1 MAESFSFDVVSDFE
15 RQELVNTL
23 DQVKREI
30 SQRYDLKDTDT
41 KVDLD
46 KENIFIITNSEL
58 TLNAVNDIIRQKA
71 IKRNLSLKIFDYGEI
86 EMVSGNRVKQTILL
100 KQGIKQEIAKKISKD
115 IRDQIKKINVSI
127 NGETLRVASKSKN
140 DLQLAIKL
148 VSQLEESLN
157 IPLFVKETLDKIKE
171 NNDDQDFFSAIKL
184 CKKKKIGPHR
194 SEDNRPIF
202 FNAYPAVRPDTP
214 APITAIF
221 LNTRLP

>member
-1 MAESFSFDVVSDFE
+1 MAENFSFDVVSDFD

-30 SQRYDLKDTDT
+30 SQRYDLKGTDT
-41 KVDLD
+41 SVELD

-86 EMVSGNRVKQTILL
+86 EMVSGNRIKQTILL
-100 KQGIKQEIAKKISKD
+100 KQGIKQEIAKKISKN

-127 NGETLRVASKSKN
+127 NGETLRVSSKSKN

-148 VSQLEESLN
+148 VSELEESLN
-157 IPLFVKETLDKIKE
+157 IPLKA
-171 NNDDQDFFSAIKL
+171 NNF
-184 CKKKKIGPHR
+184 R
-194 SEDNRPIF
+194 
-202 FNAYPAVRPDTP
+202 
-214 APITAIF
+214 
-221 LNTRLP
+221 

>member
-30 SQRYDLKDTDT
+30 SQRYDLKGTGT
-41 KVDLD
+41 SVDLE

-71 IKRNLSLKIFDYGEI
+71 VKRNLSLKIFDYGEI
-86 EMVSGNRVKQTILL
+86 EMVGGNKVKQTILL
-100 KQGIKQEIAKKISKD
+100 KQGIKQEIAKKISKN

-127 NGETLRVASKSKN
+127 NGETLRVSSKSKN

-148 VSQLEESLN
+148 MSDLEESLN
-157 IPLFVKETLDKIKE
+157 IPLKA
-171 NNDDQDFFSAIKL
+171 NNF
-184 CKKKKIGPHR
+184 R
-194 SEDNRPIF
+194 
-202 FNAYPAVRPDTP
+202 
-214 APITAIF
+214 
-221 LNTRLP
+221 

>member
-1 MAESFSFDVVSDFE
+1 MAESFSFDVVSDFD

-30 SQRYDLKDTDT
+30 SQRYDLKGTDT
-41 KVDLD
+41 SVDLE

-58 TLNAVNDIIRQKA
+58 TLNSVNDIIRQKA

-100 KQGIKQEIAKKISKD
+100 KQGIKQEIAKKISKN

-127 NGETLRVASKSKN
+127 NGETLRISSKSKN

-148 VSQLEESLN
+148 VSELEESLN
-157 IPLFVKETLDKIKE
+157 IPLKA
-171 NNDDQDFFSAIKL
+171 NNF
-184 CKKKKIGPHR
+184 R
-194 SEDNRPIF
+194 
-202 FNAYPAVRPDTP
+202 
-214 APITAIF
+214 
-221 LNTRLP
+221 

>member
-1 MAESFSFDVVSDFE
+1 MAGSFSFDVVSDFE

-30 SQRYDLKDTDT
+30 SQRYDLKGTDT
-41 KVDLD
+41 AIDLD

-86 EMVSGNRVKQTILL
+86 EMVSGNRIKQAILL
-100 KQGIKQEIAKKISKD
+100 KQGIKQEIAKKISKN

-127 NGETLRVASKSKN
+127 NGETLRVSSKSKN

-148 VSQLEESLN
+148 VSELEESLN
-157 IPLFVKETLDKIKE
+157 IPLKA
-171 NNDDQDFFSAIKL
+171 NNF
-184 CKKKKIGPHR
+184 R
-194 SEDNRPIF
+194 
-202 FNAYPAVRPDTP
+202 
-214 APITAIF
+214 
-221 LNTRLP
+221 